1 MADKPTFI
9 IVIGA
14 SAGGLN
20 ALTELVAQLDTEI
33 DAAIFIVLHLSRKGI
48 SDFLV
53 HQLQKNTSLRCEI
66 AIDQKPIEKG
76 CIYVALPNQHLLV
89 KEYKVIIGHGPEENR
104 WRPSIDVLFRS
115 AAVAFD
121 GKVIGIILTGLLD
134 DGTAG
139 MWAIKRSGGICIVQD
154 PNEAEYPEMPLSVL
168 NKMEVDYCISLAEM
182 AKIITEVI
190 KNKRSVSTEIP
201 AELIAE
207 SEISEKV
214 ATGTEEVSQLGD
226 KSIFACPDCGGGLWK
241 ITNGNITRYRCHIGH
256 SYSERDLLIKQAETL
271 ETTLWVSLRMMEERK
286 NMLIKLENDHKKKGM
301 HSAAEIHKQKA
312 EEIEVHIQRLK
323 EILFAT
329 QQSDQS

>member
-1 MADKPTFI
+1 MANKPGFI

-20 ALTELVAQLDTEI
+20 AMSELVAQFDKDI

-53 HQLQKNTSLRCEI
+53 HQVQKHTSLPCKM
-66 AIDQKPIEKG
+66 AIDQAPIEKG
-76 CIYVALPNQHLLV
+76 HIYVALPNLHLLV
-89 KEYKVIIGHGPEENR
+89 KKDQIAIGRGPEENR

-115 AAVAFD
+115 AAVAYD
-121 GKVIGIILTGLLD
+121 GHVIGIILTGLLD

-139 MWAIKRSGGICIVQD
+139 MWAIKRSGGTCIVQD
-154 PNEAEYPEMPLSVL
+154 PNEAEYPDMSLSVL

-182 AKIITEVI
+182 GNAIAETMSRQASK
-190 KNKRSVSTEIP
+190 TEIP

-207 SEISEKV
+207 SGIAEKV
-214 ATGTEEVSQLGD
+214 ATGTEDVSELGEQ
-226 KSIFACPDCGGGLWK
+226 SLFACPDCGGGLWK

-256 SYSERDLLIKQAETL
+256 SYSERDLLIKQAETI
-271 ETTLWVSLRMMEERK
+271 ETTLWISLRMMEERK
-286 NMLIKLENDHKKKGM
+286 NLTTKLENDYKRKGM
-301 HSAAEIHKQKA
+301 NSAAEIHREKG
-312 EEIEVHIQRLK
+312 EELEVHIQRLK

-329 QQSDQS
+329 QRSDTG